1 MFFKKKMQVYNPFE
15 GKAESLDNLPD
26 PVFSQRMMGD
36 GVAVLPENNQCR
48 SPIDGTIATVFPTK
62 HAVVIRSK
70 EGVEVLI
77 HIGLDTVQLQGKGFE
92 LHVEAGQ
99 QVTKGQ
105 LLITFDREK
114 IGEQKSLF
122 SPVIVTNLEEINGKV
137 EPAKESELYRVVF
150 K

>member
-1 MFFKKKMQVYNPFE
+1 MFFKKRVAVYNPFE
-15 GKAESLDNLPD
+15 GKTVSLDSLPD

-36 GVAVLPENNQCR
+36 GVAVVPDNNQCR
-48 SPIDGTIATVFPTK
+48 SPVDGTVASVFPTK
-62 HAVVIRSK
+62 HAVVIRTQ

-77 HIGLDTVQLQGKGFE
+77 HIGLDTVQLQGEGFE
-92 LHVEAGQ
+92 LHVEGGQ

-114 IGEQKSLF
+114 IAGQKSLF
-122 SPVIVTNLEEINGKV
+122 SPVIVTNLADMNGRV
-137 EPAKESELYRVVF
+137 EPAKESELYRVIF